1 MTQHLRLPF
10 GLASDGSFQTVAEDS
25 DAEVVQNVAVILR
38 TRVGERLQTPEFGT
52 PDPTFV
58 GLDPAVVLPV
68 VQEYEP
74 RADLDIVAQVIRADG
89 IQTNDIGV
97 RRQES

>member
-1 MTQHLRLPF
+1 MHLRLPLQ
-10 GLASDGSFQTVAEDS
+10 LAADGTFATVREDS

-38 TRVGERLQTPEFGT
+38 TRTGERLATPEFGT

-68 VQEYEP
+68 VQTYEP
-74 RADLDIVAQVIRADG
+74 RADLDIVQGVVGADG
-89 IQTNDIGV
+89 NQINDIGV